1 MAEDMCRGIA
11 TYASSVSF
19 GHPEHYFLTFWTPK
33 SLGQD
38 LLMMT
43 ILEDNLHVVSLLQYK
58 QSSYWPKK
66 AKSVDVYGLF
76 H

>member
-1 MAEDMCRGIA
+1 M
-11 TYASSVSF
+11 SF
-19 GHPEHYFLTFWTPK
+19 GHPEHYFLTVWTPK

-38 LLMMT
+38 LLMMK
-43 ILEDNLHVVSLLQYK
+43 IIEDSVIVSFLQYK

-66 AKSVDVYGLF
+66 AKSVDIFGLF